1 MEVTVVPMIVTPGG
15 QPGTDAGLAVVPQN
29 VSADANRFSSLM
41 APDDP
46 VPGVAPTTVAPVSA
60 PSDASIGDAI
70 LDRLHSVGAAYRT
83 KRDEVTGAL
92 ESDSL
97 GVRQLLKLQIDVA
110 EMSLHVD
117 VFSKGVA
124 KLLSH
129 VDQLTKLQ

>member
-1 MEVTVVPMIVTPGG
+1 MIVTPGS
-15 QPGTDAGLAVVPQN
+15 QPGTDAGLAVPQD

-46 VPGVAPTTVAPVSA
+46 VPDVAPVTVAPVSP

-70 LDRLHSVGAAYRT
+70 LDRLHSAGDAYRT
-83 KRDEVTGAL
+83 KRDEVLGAL
-92 ESDSL
+92 DSETL
-97 GVRQLLKLQIDVA
+97 GVRHLLKLQIDVA
-110 EMSLHVD
+110 ELSLRVD